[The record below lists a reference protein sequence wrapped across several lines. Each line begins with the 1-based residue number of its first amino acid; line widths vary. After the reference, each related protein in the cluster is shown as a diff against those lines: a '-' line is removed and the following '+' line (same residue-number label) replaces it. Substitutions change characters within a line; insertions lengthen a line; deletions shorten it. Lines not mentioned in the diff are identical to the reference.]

1 MVDRRTTGAET
12 RGALRRG
19 LSPRAERVCRAAI
32 EAMLADEDAEGR
44 LSPPSDAACERAVDW
59 LTHAAGVTSGDLRRG
74 LGLLT
79 FLLQMLPIVVIGAPR
94 RMTSLSLADRV
105 RYLSALETHRIG
117 LLAMLATAFKVP
129 MCIAAFE
136 EGDELASTGFDR
148 PDTVTRRSLL
158 LAQVPE
164 EPRVA
169 EEPQTPKIE
178 AERSA
183 AG

>member
-1 MVDRRTTGAET
+1 MVDRRTTAEAALGGAP
-12 RGALRRG
+12 RG

-44 LSPPSDAACERAVDW
+44 LLPASPAACDRAVLW
-59 LTHAAGVTSGDLRRG
+59 MSRASGVMSAELRRG

-117 LLAMLATAFKVP
+117 LFAMLATAFKVP

-158 LAQVPE
+158 LAHVPE
-164 EPRVA
+164 EPRAA
-169 EEPQTPKIE
+169 EDPKTPKIE